1 MRQVLIVSHSYS
13 PIVSPRAFRW
23 TAIAEYWAKQ
33 GDRVDIICA
42 WKPGL
47 LREEVIKDVY
57 IHRIGGAVSEML
69 RSRLRNSAAYP
80 NVQDNKSTEIDGLI
94 TKQTLT
100 SFTKWVHDQTWKKV
114 YWPDYACLWYFPAL
128 KKAKQLLKSC
138 NYDAVISVSHP
149 FTGHL
154 VGLTLKKYY
163 PYCKWIVDIGD
174 PFCFLEYMPTNNQ
187 NFYKQLNY
195 TSEKTVFRQANRIA
209 VTTKNTLTKYSD
221 LFPDSA
227 NKIHVIPPLLS
238 WDTSDTSQNS
248 IFSRAEP
255 KLRLVFVGTL
265 HKQIRK
271 PDLLLELFTKLLH
284 THLAERLELHF
295 VGSIDNCQEYF
306 QPYETLLNKQIFCHG
321 KLSRCQAF
329 QAMKEA
335 DVLVNI
341 GNEFPYQLPSKV
353 VEYASFGKPVLNL
366 ARIAE
371 DSSAEFFKDYP
382 ASLCLLGKN
391 AQVNLEQFTKLIQ
404 FLEKLPSVNVSQLNS
419 WLEPY
424 CIEAIA
430 EAYKRL
436 F

>member
-47 LREEVIKDVY
+47 LQEEVIKDVY
-57 IHRIGGAVSEML
+57 VHRVGGAVSEML
-69 RSRLRNSAAYP
+69 RSRLRNSP
-80 NVQDNKSTEIDGLI
+80 VHPKVQDNNPTEFNSFI
-94 TKQTLT
+94 TKQTVT
-100 SFTKWVHDQTWKKV
+100 SFTKWLHDQTWKKV

-138 NYDAVISVSHP
+138 NYDALISVSHP
-149 FTGHL
+149 FTGHM

-163 PYCKWIVDIGD
+163 PYRKWIVDIGD
-174 PFCFLEYMPTNNQ
+174 PFCFLEYMPTNNH

-195 TSEKTVFRQANRIA
+195 ACEKKVFRQANGIA
-209 VTTKNTLTKYSD
+209 VTTTNTLTKYSE

-238 WDTSDTSQNS
+238 WDTSDTSQDS

-265 HKQIRK
+265 HKHIRK
-271 PDLLLELFTKLLH
+271 PDLLLRLFKELLH
-284 THLAERLELHF
+284 THLAERVELHF
-295 VGSIDNCQEYF
+295 VGSINNCQEYF
-306 QPYETLLNKQIFCHG
+306 QPCETFLNKQIFCHG
-321 KLSRCQAF
+321 KLSRPQAF
-329 QAMKEA
+329 QVMKEA

-353 VEYASFGKPVLNL
+353 VEYASLGKPVLNL
-366 ARIAE
+366 AKIDE
-371 DSSAEFFKDYP
+371 DSSAEFFKHYP
-382 ASLCLLGKN
+382 ASLCLLGDDEG
-391 AQVNLEQFTKLIQ
+391 VNSEQFTKLIQ
-404 FLEKLPSVNVSQLNS
+404 FIEKLPSVNSSQLTS
-419 WLEPY
+419 LLEPFR
-424 CIEAIA
+424 IESIA
-430 EAYKRL
+430 EDYKAL
-436 F
+436 L